1 MGNNVYDE
9 AKNYNLILMRTM
21 MLVVM
26 RKEEG
31 IREDGASVTVNSLG
45 YAGSFAVKN

>member
-1 MGNNVYDE
+1 
-9 AKNYNLILMRTM
+9 

-31 IREDGASVTVNSLG
+31 VREDSATVTVNSLG
-45 YAGSFAVKN
+45 YAGTFAVKN